1 MNNVRV
7 DRMLRELH
15 AEPPLQF
22 FEALF
27 SLTGMVMKQV
37 AAVRASRAREVRRPT
52 APIFSAGAAD

>member
-37 AAVRASRAREVRRPT
+37 ATVRTSRAREVRRRPP
-52 APIFSAGAAD
+52 PILSAGAAD

>member
-1 MNNVRV
+1 MNNARI

-15 AEPPLQF
+15 AEPSLQC

-37 AAVRASRAREVRRPT
+37 AALRAKAARRQ
-52 APIFSAGAAD
+52 APGFAAGAAD